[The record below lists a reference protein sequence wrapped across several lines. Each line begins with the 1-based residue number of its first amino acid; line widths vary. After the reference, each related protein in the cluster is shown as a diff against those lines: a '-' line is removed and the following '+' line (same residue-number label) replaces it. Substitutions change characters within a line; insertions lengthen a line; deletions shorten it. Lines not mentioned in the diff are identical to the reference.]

1 MSLRSVLCG
10 FILLV
15 TLPSAATDSPKAG
28 IRKVVDQFQVALKAH
43 DAKGVSALFLDDSV
57 SWYTA
62 LGEASFAKVKA
73 KHPEVTPFKA
83 GTLKQFT
90 DFIGSGKVAV
100 EERFHDVRIDTD
112 GTVGSVY
119 FNFDFVADGKVANQ
133 GAETWQM
140 IRTPDGWKIAA
151 MLYSSNF

>member
-1 MSLRSVLCG
+1 MSPPRTLVVLS
-10 FILLV
+10 LLLA
-15 TLPSAATDSPKAG
+15 LPCAAADSPKAQ
-28 IRKVVDQFQVALKAH
+28 IQQVVDRFQVALKAH
-43 DAKGVSALFLDDSV
+43 DAKGVSALFLNDDV

-62 LGEASFAKVKA
+62 LGEASFTKVKE
-73 KHPEVTPFKA
+73 KHPEVAPYKA

-112 GTVGSVY
+112 GTVASVY
-119 FNFDFVADGKVANQ
+119 FDFDFVADGKVANH

-140 IRTPDGWKIAA
+140 VRTPDGWKIVA

>member
-10 FILLV
+10 FTLLLA
-15 TLPSAATDSPKAG
+15 LPCAAADAPKAD
-28 IRKVVDQFQVALKAH
+28 IQKVVDRFQVALKAH
-43 DAKGVSALFLDDSV
+43 DAKAVSALFLDDNV

-62 LGEASFAKVKA
+62 MGEASLAKVKA
-73 KHPEVTPFKA
+73 KHPEVTPYKA
-83 GTLKQFT
+83 GTLKQFA
-90 DFIGSGKVAV
+90 DFVGSGKVAV

-112 GTVGSVY
+112 GTVASVY
-119 FNFDFVADGKVANQ
+119 FDFDFLADGKVANH